1 MAENEYA
8 MADEDWEILMEALRY
23 MMDERGLSEPQ
34 DAFALLKEHWY
45 IYNDMDAVQ
54 AYVDGKRAEKKA
66 AHKAQLEAQLAALES
81 E

>member
-23 MMDERGLSEPQ
+23 MMAERELSDPQ
-34 DAFALLKEHWY
+34 DAFDLLKEHWY
-45 IYNDMDAVQ
+45 IYSDMDAVQ
-54 AYVDGKRAEKKA
+54 AYVDTKRAEAKA
-66 AHKAQLEAQLAALES
+66 LHKANLEAQLAALNE